1 MLTFKKKRNFLSTD
15 KLKKDIDGDGGNKL
29 GAGDE
34 VAMDA
39 REEPTL
45 GDSGK
50 PRDEKGLVGLRVRDP
65 GSSTAGK
72 D

>member
-1 MLTFKKKRNFLSTD
+1 MRIET
-15 KLKKDIDGDGGNKL
+15 DGDGGVKV

-34 VAMDA
+34 VVMDA
-39 REEPTL
+39 REEPIL
-45 GDSGK
+45 GDSGN

-65 GSSTAGK
+65 GSGAAGT